1 MNEYRQ
7 NKNGGPATRNR
18 RFFLL
23 SVCNFLNQNLA
34 LSPDAAAFCN
44 AALLT
49 DLGPVLHLRLQD
61 FSWKL
66 ADA

>member
-1 MNEYRQ
+1 
-7 NKNGGPATRNR
+7 
-18 RFFLL
+18 
-23 SVCNFLNQNLA
+23 
-34 LSPDAAAFCN
+34 LSPDAAAFYN

>member
-1 MNEYRQ
+1 LEDSTKIKAAARLR
-7 NKNGGPATRNR
+7 PP
-18 RFFLL
+18 LL
-23 SVCNFLNQNLA
+23 SVCNFLNRNLA